1 MPETA
6 SYDFEAS
13 ADNGGQV
20 YVDDGIV
27 INMSPYDRDEG
38 KYWSQN
44 ISRNTK
50 KLTTG
55 QHKIYI
61 YAVNIGSNGAFG
73 MKIVK
78 TGTDNPLLFNSRQ
91 PPIAGGSPQG
101 GNGQV
106 ILVFQ
111 GGEGTAQVKVN
122 NAWKKLIG
130 QWVKVGGTWK
140 IITDAAVK
148 VAGSWESLFGATPF
162 SVSIDTANFGGPS
175 TPTVTT
181 PVSLPQPKPPVVVD
195 PGPKPPYVPP
205 QPAPASDWF
214 IWTNLF
220 CSPGKW
226 APFMLQNAVW
236 KDPETCTF
244 NATVC
249 KAPAATKSF
258 SSSFFSFGG
267 TFSVKWACDDSCS
280 VTFVDDSSGKT
291 QFTIASGNNQG
302 NPTTRNGLK
311 LPQGTINVVGSV
323 TNSNNSYD
331 VNPAGLAME
340 VYDST
345 GFPVWT
351 TLNLT

>member
-1 MPETA
+1 MT
-6 SYDFEAS
+6 
-13 ADNGGQV
+13 
-20 YVDDGIV
+20 
-27 INMSPYDRDEG
+27 PYDRDEG

-78 TGTDNPLLFNSRQ
+78 TGTNNPLLFNSRE

-111 GGEGTAQVKVN
+111 GGEGTAQVKVD
-122 NAWKKLIG
+122 NAWKKLTG

-181 PVSLPQPKPPVVVD
+181 PVSLPPPKPPVPPPD
-195 PGPKPPYVPP
+195 PGPVPPYVPP
-205 QPAPASDWF
+205 QPASDWF
-214 IWTNLF
+214 IVYNQF
-220 CSPGKW
+220 PQCVPKW
-226 APFMLQNAVW
+226 GQFLRDNGVW
-236 KDPETCTF
+236 KDASQISGCR
-244 NATVC
+244 
-249 KAPAATKSF
+249 APVTTKSF
-258 SSSFFSFGG
+258 SSDFTSYGG
-267 TFSVKWACDDSCS
+267 TFSVTWS
-280 VTFVDDSSGKT
+280 VDDNCTVNFIYEGKT
-291 QFTIASGNNQG
+291 QFTISSGVNQG
-302 NPTTRNGLK
+302 GSTTKGGYK

-323 TNSNNSYD
+323 SNGSVSGN
-331 VNPAGLAME
+331 NLAGLAME
-340 VYDST
+340 LKDSS
-345 GFPVWT
+345 GSVVWT